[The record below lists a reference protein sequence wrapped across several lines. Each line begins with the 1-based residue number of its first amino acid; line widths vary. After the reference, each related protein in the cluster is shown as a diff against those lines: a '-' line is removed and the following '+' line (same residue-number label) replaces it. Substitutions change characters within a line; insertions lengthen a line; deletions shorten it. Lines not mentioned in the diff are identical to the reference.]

1 MNDSA
6 HAFCQRLGLAHPII
20 QAPMAGVATPALAA
34 AVSSI
39 GALGSLGLGASSP
52 AQAREMIDE
61 AQALGARPL
70 NLNVFCHRRPQRDGK
85 HERAW
90 LARLAPLFARF
101 GATPPTELNEIYP
114 AFGDDEAMQALLLE
128 ARPAVV
134 SFHFGLPDAAY
145 LARLKDAGIFTMAS
159 ATSLAEAQAIETAGL
174 DAIIAQG
181 IEAGG
186 HRGIFDPD
194 GPDEQ
199 LPTSVLLR
207 QLLARTRLPVVA
219 AGGIMDGHA
228 IRATL
233 TQGAAAVQLGTAFI
247 LCPESAANAAYRARL
262 TDARAAAASALPLT
276 RLTRTLSGRPA
287 RALLNDFIRQ
297 TDTPEGTRPAA
308 YPLAYD
314 ALKQL
319 AAAAA
324 AQGDHQHAAHWAG
337 QGAPLARAL
346 PARELVAVL
355 LDEMHDDD
363 QDPVT

>member
-6 HAFCQRLGLAHPII
+6 HTFCQRLGLAHPII

-52 AQAREMIDE
+52 GQARQMIDE

-70 NLNVFCHRRPQRDGK
+70 NLNVFCHRQPQRDGE

-101 GATPPTELNEIYP
+101 ATTPPTELNEIYP
-114 AFGDDEAMQALLLE
+114 AFGDDETMQALLLE

-159 ATSLAEAQAIETAGL
+159 ATSLAEAQAIEAAGL

-194 GPDEQ
+194 GSDEQ

-228 IRATL
+228 IRAAL

-262 TDARAAAASALPLT
+262 IGAAADPAPIT

-297 TDTPEGTRPAA
+297 TDTADGALPAA

-324 AQGDHQHAAHWAG
+324 SQDDHQHAAHWAG

-346 PARELVAVL
+346 PARELVATL
-355 LDEMHDDD
+355 LDELHDDD
-363 QDPVT
+363 QDPVA